1 MMELHTYLSLSTNPW
16 FNQAVEDVLFNS
28 LKKNQAILLV
38 WRNRPSINI
47 GKDQNPWLVCNT
59 QNVHKNNLS
68 IVRRQTYGGAV
79 YQDPGHSNFSIMGNE
94 LAINSATVNAIL
106 QAFLE
111 ELKLIGQVN
120 NNNEIIISDKKIS
133 NSVDTIV
140 DNKFLQH
147 CTIRVNADIS
157 VVESFTNRQY
167 EESEPSRLLQKYGN
181 LSDSKP
187 FIISHENIEHTLIN
201 ACCKCL
207 NVSTKGRRLNIN
219 PLPNLPD
226 LGKKLHVISS
236 WDWNYGQSP
245 EFNRQLIGHFS
256 WGKVKLD
263 ITINKGTIQYV
274 SYESPSRFEAIL
286 AHFAKIIIGYP
297 YQTKSIISVMGM
309 LMINFSGS
317 HKTLL
322 EFANWLEKEWQ

>member
-1 MMELHTYLSLSTNPW
+1 MELHTYLSLSTNPW

-28 LKKNQAILLV
+28 LKKNQAILLI

-59 QNVHKNNLS
+59 KNVHKSNLS

-106 QAFLE
+106 KSFLE
-111 ELKLIGQVN
+111 QLKITGQVN
-120 NNNEIIISDKKIS
+120 NNNEIIISNKKIS
-133 NSVDTIV
+133 NSIDTIV

-157 VVESFTNRQY
+157 VVESFTNRKY
-167 EESEPSRLLQKYGN
+167 EESAPSRLIQKYGN

-187 FIISHENIEHTLIN
+187 FIRHEDIEHALMN
-201 ACCKCL
+201 ACSQYL
-207 NVSTKGRRLNIN
+207 NVSTKGHRLNIN
-219 PLPNLPD
+219 PLPNLPG

-256 WGKVKLD
+256 WGKIELN
-263 ITINKGTIQYV
+263 ITVIKGTIQYV
-274 SYESPSRFEAIL
+274 SYKSPPRFEPIL
-286 AHFAKIIIGYP
+286 AHFSKVIIGYP
-297 YQTKSIISVMGM
+297 YQTKSVTSVTGT
-309 LMINFSGS
+309 LMIYFSDT
-317 HKTLL
+317 HTALL
-322 EFANWLEKEWQ
+322 EFSNWLEKEWQ